1 VIVDVDGTDVASP
14 RELAR
19 LIGGMTPGTKTEIT
33 VWRNGESQ
41 KIAVELTEMPGV
53 EKQAAL
59 QNDQQ
64 SEGDLLENFGLTVTA
79 ADSGEGVVVTAV
91 EPGSAAADRGIR
103 SGDVVVAVNS
113 VPVDSAGAVEKAVAE
128 ASRAGRKAVLF
139 QLQRDDT
146 NRFVALPVAR
156 G

>member
-1 VIVDVDGTDVASP
+1 
-14 RELAR
+14 
-19 LIGGMTPGTKTEIT
+19 
-33 VWRNGESQ
+33 
-41 KIAVELTEMPGV
+41 
-53 EKQAAL
+53 
-59 QNDQQ
+59 
-64 SEGDLLENFGLTVTA
+64 
-79 ADSGEGVVVTAV
+79 VVVTAV

-103 SGDVVVAVNS
+103 SGDIVVAVNS